1 MKNNNSFNPKDWIKI
16 ANQDL
21 ALAQIIFQDI
31 DEAYSAY
38 ACFLCEQ
45 AVEKYLKAFLIKHK
59 GKVEQK
65 DKTHRLLYL
74 ANQCKKYNLDLQNYQ
89 IDLIT
94 LTELYTPTRY
104 PGIIKGKLLKEDAK
118 EAIKSAKKV
127 IKHIKVCLK

>member
-31 DEAYSAY
+31 DEVYSSY
-38 ACFLCEQ
+38 VCFLCEQ
-45 AVEKYLKAFLIKHK
+45 AVEKYLKAFLIKYK
-59 GKVEQK
+59 GKIEQK

-74 ANQCKKYNLDLQNYQ
+74 ANQCKRFKLDLQDYQ

-94 LTELYTPTRY
+94 LTELYAPARY
-104 PGIIKGKLLKEDAK
+104 PGIIQGALLKEDAK

-127 IKHIKVCLK
+127 IKHIKAYLK